1 MLVDDIL
8 ATVNIEDR
16 TLSLDIKDP
25 RGGVVSQRVDDLN
38 ALTFSLAS
46 ALKLCFDESNTCFLT
61 VGHYPSYTIG
71 LKKGN
76 DENYLVSDS
85 HSRDDNGKLIPD
97 GRTVIIKVSS
107 IDMLVSYVEDMSK
120 SLSTSDMLF
129 EATAVTITPV
139 DTQTESSREEIFSTA
154 DIPTNANHTQA
165 TREEISPA
173 AEISDNSGH
182 TQHTGE
188 EISFTE
194 ETSSNESYT
203 QQSTVQEQQMKAST
217 SMDIERTI
225 RIEDSQHK

>member
-1 MLVDDIL
+1 
-8 ATVNIEDR
+8 
-16 TLSLDIKDP
+16 
-25 RGGVVSQRVDDLN
+25 
-38 ALTFSLAS
+38 
-46 ALKLCFDESNTCFLT
+46 
-61 VGHYPSYTIG
+61 
-71 LKKGN
+71 
-76 DENYLVSDS
+76 
-85 HSRDDNGKLIPD
+85 
-97 GRTVIIKVSS
+97 
-107 IDMLVSYVEDMSK
+107 MLVSYVEDMSK

-129 EATAVTITPV
+129 EATAVTITLV
-139 DTQTESSREEIFSTA
+139 DTQTTESSREEIFSTA

-182 TQHTGE
+182 TQHTGK

-194 ETSSNESYT
+194 ETSSNERYT

>member
-1 MLVDDIL
+1 MFF
-8 ATVNIEDR
+8 NSWS
-16 TLSLDIKDP
+16 LS
-25 RGGVVSQRVDDLN
+25 
-38 ALTFSLAS
+38 
-46 ALKLCFDESNTCFLT
+46 KLYNRF
-61 VGHYPSYTIG
+61 
-71 LKKGN
+71 KKGKQR
-76 DENYLVSDS
+76 ELIISDS
-85 HSRDDNGKLIPD
+85 HSRDDNGKLISD
-97 GRTVIIKVSS
+97 GKAVIIKVSS

-165 TREEISPA
+165 TREEISPT

>member
-1 MLVDDIL
+1 MNQHVFF
-8 ATVNIEDR
+8 NSWS
-16 TLSLDIKDP
+16 LS
-25 RGGVVSQRVDDLN
+25 
-38 ALTFSLAS
+38 
-46 ALKLCFDESNTCFLT
+46 KLYNRF
-61 VGHYPSYTIG
+61 
-71 LKKGN
+71 KKGKWR
-76 DENYLVSDS
+76 ELIISDS
-85 HSRDDNGKLIPD
+85 HSRDDNGKA
-97 GRTVIIKVSS
+97 VIIKVSS

-129 EATAVTITPV
+129 EATAVTITLV
-139 DTQTESSREEIFSTA
+139 DTQTTESSREEIFSTA

-182 TQHTGE
+182 TQHTGK

-194 ETSSNESYT
+194 ETSSNERYT

-225 RIEDSQHK
+225 RIEDSQHKWRCRQIHQWTLKEQSE